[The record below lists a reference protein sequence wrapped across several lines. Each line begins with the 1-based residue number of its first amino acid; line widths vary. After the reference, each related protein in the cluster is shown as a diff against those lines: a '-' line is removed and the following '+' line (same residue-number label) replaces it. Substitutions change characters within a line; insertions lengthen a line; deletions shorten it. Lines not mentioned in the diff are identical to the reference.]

1 MESGDLLAY
10 KFETKNIN
18 GRNFRVNANIDMKY
32 FSNYANRAAMTADN
46 KYTKYEED
54 DDVDS
59 YSGDSNFLY
68 ESDENNEG
76 ENENNDLT
84 Q

>member
-1 MESGDLLAY
+1 MENDILDY

-32 FSNYANRAAMTADN
+32 FSNYANGAAMTADN
-46 KYTKYEED
+46 KFTKFEED

>member
-1 MESGDLLAY
+1 
-10 KFETKNIN
+10 
-18 GRNFRVNANIDMKY
+18 MKY
-32 FSNYANRAAMTADN
+32 FSNYANGAAMTADN
-46 KYTKYEED
+46 KFTKYEED

-68 ESDENNEG
+68 ESDENKEG